1 MAYSDMLQTADGS
14 RTWRGFGPLLGKENR
29 AWWGTRRWLVQAVL
43 WLVVVNGLLAMVLF
57 ALPRIMPA
65 DQAPANTTELVQNG
79 LQAFFG
85 AGGMALAIGV
95 IVLAQDTVI
104 GEKQAG
110 TAEWVLSKPVSR
122 FAFWLS
128 KLAAHAIGALI
139 ILILLQG
146 LVAYLQLSLF
156 ERLELLA
163 FLGGLGILA
172 LHTLFYLVL
181 TLLMGV
187 LTDSRGL
194 VLAVSLGT
202 LLGGSLLVS
211 FEPLLYVT
219 PWGLSNVAVAA
230 AAGLALPA
238 KLLLPIA
245 VTAGWC
251 LLFAALA
258 LWRIR
263 RIEF

>member
-1 MAYSDMLQTADGS
+1 MAYGEMLQTIDGS
-14 RTWRGFGPLLGKENR
+14 KSWRGFGPLFGKENR
-29 AWWGTRRWLVQAVL
+29 VWWGTWRWLVQAIL
-43 WLVVVNGLLAMVLF
+43 WLLVVNGLLAMVLF
-57 ALPRIMPA
+57 AMPRIMPA
-65 DQAPANTTELVQNG
+65 DQAPANTTELVQSG

-95 IVLAQDTVI
+95 IVLAQDTII

-110 TAEWVLSKPVSR
+110 TAEWILSKPVSR
-122 FAFWLS
+122 VAFWLS

-139 ILILLQG
+139 ILIMLQG

-156 ERLELLA
+156 ERLEPLA

-187 LTDSRGL
+187 LVDSRSIA
-194 VLAVSLGT
+194 LAVSLGS
-202 LLGGSLLVS
+202 LLAGSLLVS

-219 PWGLSNVAVAA
+219 PWGLSNVAVAT

-238 KLLLPIA
+238 KLYWPIA

-251 LLFAALA
+251 FLFAAIA

>member
-1 MAYSDMLQTADGS
+1 MASSEMLQTVSGS
-14 RTWRGFGPLLGKENR
+14 RSWRGFGPLFGKENR
-29 AWWGTRRWLVQAVL
+29 AWWGTRRWLVQAFL
-43 WLVVVNGLLAMVLF
+43 WLAVVNGLLAMVLF
-57 ALPRIMPA
+57 VMPQIMPA
-65 DQAPANTTELVQNG
+65 DQQPANTTELVQSG

-95 IVLAQDTVI
+95 IVLAQDAII
-104 GEKQAG
+104 GEKQIG

-122 FAFWLS
+122 IAFWTS

-139 ILILLQG
+139 ILVLLQG
-146 LVAYLQLSLF
+146 LAAYVQLSIF
-156 ERLELLA
+156 ERLEPLA
-163 FLGGLGILA
+163 FLGGLAILA

-187 LTDSRGL
+187 LVDSRGL

-202 LLGGSLLVS
+202 LLAGSLLVT

-219 PWGLSNVAVAA
+219 PWGLSNVAVAT
-230 AAGLALPA
+230 AAGLALPG
-238 KLLLPIA
+238 KLYLPIA

-251 LLFAALA
+251 ILFTAVA

-263 RIEF
+263 QLEF

>member
-1 MAYSDMLQTADGS
+1 MAYSEMLQPVDGS
-14 RTWRGFGPLLGKENR
+14 RTWRGFGPLFSKESR
-29 AWWGTRRWLVQAVL
+29 AWWGTRRWLVQALL
-43 WLVVVNGLLAMVLF
+43 WLVVVNGLLALVLF
-57 ALPRIMPA
+57 AMPRIMPA
-65 DQAPANTTELVQNG
+65 DQAPANATELVQSG

-95 IVLAQDTVI
+95 IVLSQDTLI

-128 KLAAHAIGALI
+128 KLAAHAIGALV

-146 LVAYLQLSLF
+146 LVAYLQLSSF
-156 ERLELLA
+156 ERLEPLA

-172 LHTLFYLVL
+172 LHTLFYLAL

-187 LTDSRGL
+187 LVDNRAL

-202 LLGGSLLVS
+202 LLAGSLLVS
-211 FEPLLYVT
+211 IEQLLYVT
-219 PWGLSNVAVAA
+219 PWGLSNVAVAT
-230 AAGLALPA
+230 AAGLALPTE
-238 KLLLPIA
+238 LYLPIA

-251 LLFAALA
+251 LLFVAVA

-263 RIEF
+263 RLEF